1 MFISLPSPEI
11 AVGGGASPPHRYFW
25 VLYAYFFGGKGVANV
40 ILAISLWDI
49 KAYYDSYQKNYLNL
63 YKTMDILSLGW
74 FGVLGMFTL
83 SIAFVVWGRNGL

>member
-1 MFISLPSPEI
+1 MKFRRFL
-11 AVGGGASPPHRYFW
+11 
-25 VLYAYFFGGKGVANV
+25 FGTVKRIM
-40 ILAISLWDI
+40 ILRKI
-49 KAYYDSYQKNYLNL
+49 YLNR

>member
-1 MFISLPSPEI
+1 MFLAPLVLETLK
-11 AVGGGASPPHRYFW
+11 ASFIMRITAMRFRRF
-25 VLYAYFFGGKGVANV
+25 LFGTVKRIM
-40 ILAISLWDI
+40 ILRKI
-49 KAYYDSYQKNYLNL
+49 YLNR